1 MVGSVGSINS
11 TETVPGKL
19 DDCQL
24 NTPTAMTISINGTIL
39 VSTDNVCFRDSTWRA
54 DNDTFLWALPTQ
66 KKSGE

>member
-19 DDCQL
+19 DGCQL
-24 NTPTAMTISINGTIL
+24 NTPTAMTISSNGTIL
-39 VSTDNVCFRDSTWRA
+39 VSTDNVRFRDYTWRA
-54 DNDTFLWALPTQ
+54 DNDTLLWALPTQ